1 MALILLEGLDR
12 AGKSSLAQK
21 FEDDGYEVI
30 HLSAPGKHYLEPG
43 YTGPSYMDDMIELIQ
58 KAAHQDI
65 VLDRTHYGELIWPTV
80 YGRKPMLTDEDIEV
94 IREIE
99 ESVGVR
105 RILMYDPDVEAHWNR
120 CVANNEPLTR
130 PQFLRA
136 RTMYERMANK
146 YGFEKLTLQEVLP
159 DAVEPVESVQ
169 RPQHASKQATQLGN
183 AVDNSAAASSRT
195 SNTKKTKEQLRL
207 EKANAINEVLSKRIV
222 KGKGPLYDEIENDV
236 RSFLNKKLGTILGSD
251 DKDSLTAEEIFVV
264 RQLVKRLKE
273 KEAN

>member
-12 AGKSSLAQK
+12 TGKSSLAQK

-30 HLSAPGKHYLEPG
+30 HLSAPAKQYTQPG

-58 KAAHQDI
+58 RAASRDI

-80 YGRKPMLTDEDIEV
+80 YGRKPMLTDDDIEV

-136 RTMYERMANK
+136 RTMYDRMATK
-146 YGFEKLTLQEVLP
+146 YGFEKLTLSEVLP
-159 DAVEPVESVQ
+159 DAVDAKPTPVPVAQSN
-169 RPQHASKQATQLGN
+169 K
-183 AVDNSAAASSRT
+183 AVDSNGHAVASAQPALRKS
-195 SNTKKTKEQLRL
+195 KEQTRL
-207 EKANAINEVLSKRIV
+207 EKANAINDVLARRIV
-222 KGKGPLYDEIENDV
+222 KGKGPLYDEIETDV
-236 RSFLNKKLGTILGSD
+236 RSFLNKKLGTILGSE
-251 DKDSLTAEEIFVV
+251 DKDTLTAEEIFVV